1 MFSQYNSSTQPLSSS
16 SQPQV
21 TPTYPQQAAYL
32 ASATHSGMSERLTPP
47 LLQPRRGSHL
57 IGRPIF
63 FTSGPF
69 QGRTIRMELEEIQQ
83 AQLGRKFVLQSSH
96 PEVGLMLIYFLL
108 GRDRYARVDRRPL
121 DPPPVVLLRMFELAR
136 SGTDAEEEI
145 EIESELSTHFL

>member
-1 MFSQYNSSTQPLSSS
+1 
-16 SQPQV
+16 
-21 TPTYPQQAAYL
+21 
-32 ASATHSGMSERLTPP
+32 
-47 LLQPRRGSHL
+47 
-57 IGRPIF
+57 
-63 FTSGPF
+63 
-69 QGRTIRMELEEIQQ
+69 MELEEIQQ